1 MNLIR
6 PTLAALAVATA
17 FPATVLAADG
27 EQPLV
32 VVTASRQAQRADEAI
47 ADVTVIERAQIEQ
60 AGASFGLPE
69 LLARQPGIQ
78 MATNGGPGKTASIF
92 MRGGNGNHT
101 ILLIDGMRIGSATTG
116 TASWQDIPLSQIER
130 IEIVRGPAS
139 ALYGAD
145 AMSGVVQIFTRKG
158 QGAPR
163 VDAFA
168 GAGSYGARELSAGVA
183 GGTERLSYAL
193 RGGYTETE
201 GTSAKMRKAGTSY
214 NPDHDPYRN
223 TSVSG
228 NLGYRLADGHDLGAT
243 FLATEGRN
251 FYDGDANFN
260 NYNNSAQRV
269 WSVHSRNRLT
279 AGWTSTLRFGQS
291 VDSYEGFMLS
301 KPAGSTIRTTQDQ
314 VTWQHDIQL
323 PVGSLMAAY
332 ENLHQKALSEG
343 AFDGGR
349 TVNSALLG
357 WTAGFGAH
365 TVQLN
370 ARHDENSQYGG
381 KTTGYA
387 GYGYQIA
394 PGLRFT
400 GSIGSAFRAPTFNE
414 LYYPGF
420 GNANLKPEN
429 AYNKEIGLLWSQGGS
444 FASLTVFRNRISD
457 MIVTFR
463 NPSTGRSLPSNVRE
477 AQVQG
482 VSLAGGTRLA
492 GFDLE
497 AGIDFLDAKDRD
509 SDANLPRR
517 AKQSGHVRI
526 SRSVERVTA
535 GVELQGVGGRYDA
548 VSFSSSALATA
559 TERDRL
565 GGYGLLN
572 AFVKYAVTPDW
583 SLEGR
588 ANNLLDKQ
596 YETAYG
602 YNTPG
607 ANVFFG
613 VRYAPR

>member
-1 MNLIR
+1 MPHIR
-6 PTLAALAVATA
+6 PTFAALAVALA
-17 FPATVLAADG
+17 FPSSGFAADT
-27 EQPLV
+27 EQPTV
-32 VVTASRQAQRADEAI
+32 VVTASRQAQRADEAL
-47 ADVTVIERAQIEQ
+47 ADVTVIERARIEQ
-60 AGASFGLPE
+60 AGASFGLTE

-78 MATNGGPGKTASIF
+78 MSTSGGPGKAASIF

-101 ILLIDGMRIGSATTG
+101 ILLVDGMRVGSATTG

-145 AMSGVVQIFTRKG
+145 AMSGVIQIFTRKG
-158 QGAPR
+158 SGEPR

-183 GGTERLSYAL
+183 GGSDALSYAL
-193 RGGYTETE
+193 RGGYTETDSF
-201 GTSAKMRKAGTSY
+201 SAKSRKAGASY
-214 NPDHDPYRN
+214 NPDHDLYRN
-223 TSVSG
+223 TNVSG
-228 NLGYRLADGHDLGAT
+228 NLGYRLADGHELGAS
-243 FLATEGRN
+243 FLAAEGRN
-251 FYDGDANFN
+251 FYDGDAGFN
-260 NYNNSAQRV
+260 NYNNAAQRV
-269 WSVHSRNRLT
+269 WSVHSRNRL
-279 AGWTSTLRFGQS
+279 ASAWTSTLRFGQS
-291 VDSYEGFMLS
+291 VDSYEGFTRS

-314 VTWQHDIQL
+314 FVWQHDIRL
-323 PVGSLMAAY
+323 PLGSLMAAY
-332 ENLHQKALSEG
+332 ENLHQKVLSEG

-349 TVNSALLG
+349 SVNSALLG
-357 WTAGFGAH
+357 WTAGLGDH
-365 TVQLN
+365 KLQLN
-370 ARHDENSQYGG
+370 ARHDDNSQYGG

-394 PGLRFT
+394 PSLRLT

-420 GNANLKPEN
+420 GNPDLRPEN
-429 AYNKEIGLLWSQGGS
+429 AYNKEIGLQWERGGS
-444 FASLTVFRNRISD
+444 FVSLTAFRNRISD

-463 NPSTGRSLPSNVRE
+463 NPVTGRSLPSNVRE
-477 AQVQG
+477 AQIQG
-482 VSLAGGTRLA
+482 LSLAGSTRLA
-492 GFDLE
+492 GFEVE
-497 AGIDFLDAKDRD
+497 AGVDFLDAKDRD
-509 SDANLPRR
+509 SDASLPRR
-517 AKQSGHVRI
+517 ARQSGHFRI
-526 SRSVERVTA
+526 SRSIERLTA

-548 VSFSSSALATA
+548 VSYNTRNLALA

-565 GGYGLLN
+565 GGYGLVN
-572 AFVKYAVTPDW
+572 AFVKYAVTRDW

-596 YETAYG
+596 YETAWG

>member
-1 MNLIR
+1 MPHIR
-6 PTLAALAVATA
+6 PTFAALAVALA
-17 FPATVLAADG
+17 FPSSGFAADT
-27 EQPLV
+27 EQPTV
-32 VVTASRQAQRADEAI
+32 VVTASRQAQRADEAL
-47 ADVTVIERAQIEQ
+47 ADVTVIERARIEQ
-60 AGASFGLPE
+60 AGASFGLTE

-78 MATNGGPGKTASIF
+78 MSTSGGPGKAASIF

-101 ILLIDGMRIGSATTG
+101 ILLVDGMRVGSATTG

-145 AMSGVVQIFTRKG
+145 AMSGVIQIFTRKG
-158 QGAPR
+158 SGEPR

-183 GGTERLSYAL
+183 GGSDALSYAL
-193 RGGYTETE
+193 RGGYTETDSF
-201 GTSAKMRKAGTSY
+201 SAKSRKAGASY
-214 NPDHDPYRN
+214 NPDHDLYRN
-223 TSVSG
+223 TNVSG
-228 NLGYRLADGHDLGAT
+228 NLGYRLADGHELGAS
-243 FLATEGRN
+243 FLATEGRSY
-251 FYDGDANFN
+251 YDGEAGFN
-260 NYNNSAQRV
+260 NYNNSAQRI
-269 WSVHSRNRLT
+269 WSVHSRNRL
-279 AGWTSTLRFGQS
+279 ASMWTSTLRFGQA

-314 VTWQHDIQL
+314 FVWQHDVRL
-323 PVGSLMAAY
+323 PLGSLMAAY
-332 ENLHQKALSEG
+332 ENLHQKVLSQG
-343 AFDGGR
+343 AFDTAR
-349 TVNSALLG
+349 SVNSALLG
-357 WTAGFGAH
+357 WTAGLGDH
-365 TVQLN
+365 KLQLN

-387 GYGYQIA
+387 GYGYQIL

-420 GNANLKPEN
+420 GNPDLRPEN
-429 AYNKEIGLLWSQGGS
+429 AYNKEIGLQWERGGS
-444 FASLTVFRNRISD
+444 FVSLTAFRNRISD

-463 NPSTGRSLPSNVRE
+463 NPVTGRSLPSNVRE
-477 AQVQG
+477 AQIQG
-482 VSLAGGTRLA
+482 LSLAGATRLA
-492 GFDLE
+492 GFEVE
-497 AGIDFLDAKDRD
+497 AGVDFLDAKDRD
-509 SDANLPRR
+509 SDASLPRR
-517 AKQSGHVRI
+517 ARQSGHFRI
-526 SRSVERVTA
+526 SRSIERLTA
-535 GVELQGVGGRYDA
+535 GVELQGVGSRYDA
-548 VSFSSSALATA
+548 VSYNTRNLALA

-565 GGYGLLN
+565 GGYGLVN
-572 AFVKYAVTPDW
+572 AFVKYAVNRDW

-596 YETAYG
+596 YETAWG

>member
-1 MNLIR
+1 MTFIR
-6 PTLAALAVATA
+6 PTLAAIAVATA
-17 FPATVLAADG
+17 FQLDGHAADG
-27 EQPLV
+27 DQPLV
-32 VVTASRQAQRADEAI
+32 VVTASRQAQRADEAL
-47 ADVTVIERAQIEQ
+47 ADVTVIDRARIEQ
-60 AGASFGLPE
+60 SGASFSLPE
-69 LLARQPGIQ
+69 LLSRQPGIQ
-78 MATNGGPGKTASIF
+78 IASNGGPGKSTSVF

-101 ILLIDGMRIGSATTG
+101 ILLVDGMRVGSATTG
-116 TASWQDIPLSQIER
+116 TASWQDIPLSQIDR

-145 AMSGVVQIFTRKG
+145 AMSGVIQIFTRKG
-158 QGAPR
+158 EGAPR
-163 VDAFA
+163 IDAFA
-168 GAGSYGARELSAGVA
+168 GAGSYGAREVAAGVA

-193 RGGYTETE
+193 RGGYTETDSL
-201 GTSAKMRKAGTSY
+201 SAKMAKAGSTY
-214 NPDHDPYRN
+214 NPDRDPYRN
-223 TSVSG
+223 ASLSG
-228 NLGYRLADGHDLGAT
+228 KLDYRLADGHTLGAT
-243 FLATEGRN
+243 VLATEGRN
-251 FYDGDANFN
+251 FYDGEASFN

-269 WSVHSRNRLT
+269 WSLHSRNRL
-279 AGWTSTLRFGQS
+279 AASWTSTLRFGQS
-291 VDSYEGFMLS
+291 VDSYEGFTRS

-314 VTWQHDIQL
+314 LAWQHDIRL
-323 PVGSLMAAY
+323 PLGTLMAAY
-332 ENLHQKALSEG
+332 ENLHQKVLSEG

-357 WTAGFGAH
+357 WTAGLGAH
-365 TVQLN
+365 RLQLN
-370 ARHDENSQYGG
+370 ARHDDNSQYGG

-387 GYGYQIA
+387 GYGYQIL

-420 GNANLKPEN
+420 GNASLRPEN
-429 AYNKEIGLLWSQGGS
+429 AYNKEVGLLWEQRGS
-444 FASLTVFRNRISD
+444 FASLTVFRNRVDD

-463 NPSTGRSLPSNVRE
+463 NPSTGLSRPANVRE
-477 AQVQG
+477 AQLQG
-482 VSLAGGTRLA
+482 LSLAGGTRLA

-497 AGIDFLDAKDRD
+497 AGVDFLDAKDRD
-509 SDANLPRR
+509 SGASLPRR
-517 AKQSGHVRI
+517 ARHSGHVRV
-526 SRSVERVTA
+526 SRSVERLTA

-548 VSFSSSALATA
+548 VSFSTTALATA

-572 AFVKYAVTPDW
+572 AFVKYAVTFEW
-583 SLEGR
+583 SVEGR

>member
-1 MNLIR
+1 MTFIR
-6 PTLAALAVATA
+6 PTLVALAVALA
-17 FPATVLAADG
+17 FPAPGLTAEA
-27 EQPLV
+27 EQPTLI
-32 VVTASRQAQRADEAI
+32 VTASRQAQRADEAL
-47 ADVTVIERAQIEQ
+47 ADVTVIERDQIEQ
-60 AGASFGLPE
+60 AGASFGLTE

-78 MATNGGPGKTASIF
+78 MASNGGPGKTASIF

-101 ILLIDGMRIGSATTG
+101 ILLVDGMRVGSATTG

-145 AMSGVVQIFTRKG
+145 AMSGVIQIFTRKG
-158 QGAPR
+158 SGEPR

-168 GAGSYGARELSAGVA
+168 GAGSYGARELSAGVS
-183 GGTERLSYAL
+183 GSSEGLSYAL
-193 RGGYTETE
+193 RGGYTETA
-201 GTSAKMRKAGTSY
+201 GRSAKQPKATGY
-214 NPDHDPYRN
+214 NPDDDLYRN
-223 TSVSG
+223 SSLSG
-228 NLGYRLADGHDLGAT
+228 RLGYRVADGHELGAS
-243 FLATEGRN
+243 FLATEGRSY
-251 FYDGDANFN
+251 YDGEAGFN
-260 NYNNSAQRV
+260 NYNNSAQRI
-269 WSVHSRNRLT
+269 WSVHSRNRL
-279 AGWTSTLRFGQS
+279 ASIWTSTLRFGQS
-291 VDSYEGFMLS
+291 VDSYEGFTRS

-314 VTWQHDIQL
+314 FVWQHDIRL
-323 PVGSLMAAY
+323 PLGSLMAAY
-332 ENLHQKALSEG
+332 ENLHQKVLSEG

-349 TVNSALLG
+349 SVNSALLG
-357 WTAGFGAH
+357 WTAGLGDH
-365 TVQLN
+365 KLQLN

-387 GYGYQIA
+387 GYGYQIL

-420 GNANLKPEN
+420 GNPDLRPEN
-429 AYNKEIGLLWSQGGS
+429 AYNKEIGLQWERGGS
-444 FASLTVFRNRISD
+444 FVSLTAFRNRISD

-463 NPSTGRSLPSNVRE
+463 NPVTGRSLPSNVRE
-477 AQVQG
+477 AQIQG
-482 VSLAGGTRLA
+482 LSLAGSTRLA
-492 GFDLE
+492 GFEVE
-497 AGIDFLDAKDRD
+497 AGVDFLDAKDRD
-509 SDANLPRR
+509 SDASLPRR
-517 AKQSGHVRI
+517 ARQSGHFRI
-526 SRSVERVTA
+526 SRSIERLTA

-548 VSFSSSALATA
+548 VSYNTRNLALA

-565 GGYGLLN
+565 GGYGLVN
-572 AFVKYAVTPDW
+572 AFVKYAVTRDW

-596 YETAYG
+596 YETAWG